1 MSEEIRVGRPPE
13 RVEGMGMNMSSR
25 APQGGRNNM
34 PWIILAVVVLLLVVG
49 AVLFRDK
56 LFTGQSGDTAQQV
69 EEKLSGY
76 QAVFLSNGQVY
87 FGKLSDV
94 TASYS
99 TLVDIYYLQ
108 VTQPPLQ
115 GSQQEDQV
123 SQQQQPQL
131 SLVKLGQELHGPVD
145 EMKINREHILFY
157 EDLKEDGRVVQAI
170 RDYQAN
176 PNAGTQ
182 QQQAPAGQQQ
192 APAGQQQAPAG
203 QQQAPAGQQLQQ
215 NQ

>member
-13 RVEGMGMNMSSR
+13 RAEGMGMNMSSR

-56 LFTGQSGDTAQQV
+56 LFTSQSGDSAQQA
-69 EEKLSGY
+69 EETLSGY

-87 FGKLSDV
+87 FGNLSDM
-94 TASYS
+94 TASYA

-115 GSQQEDQV
+115 GSQQEGQT
-123 SQQQQPQL
+123 QEQPQL
-131 SLVKLGQELHGPVD
+131 SLVKLGEELHGPVD

-176 PNAGTQ
+176 PNAGVQ
-182 QQQAPAGQQQ
+182 QQQ